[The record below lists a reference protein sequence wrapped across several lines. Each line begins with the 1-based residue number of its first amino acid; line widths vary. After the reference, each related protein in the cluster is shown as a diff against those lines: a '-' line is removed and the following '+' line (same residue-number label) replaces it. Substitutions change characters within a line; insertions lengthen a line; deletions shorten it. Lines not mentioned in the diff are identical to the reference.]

1 MTDQTSNLHAT
12 WAESALANL
21 ECFYPYCMSHTTESP
36 EDIML
41 PADRY
46 PAFHCSYDWHS
57 CVHMHWLLV
66 STLRRH
72 GDEPEV
78 REMAPRIVAA
88 VDNNLT
94 AEKLAA
100 EAEYFKAHQQY
111 ERPYGWGWLRV
122 LHAETALLAADEAAD
137 AGLREKAAAWERNLV
152 PLKDAI
158 DANLQRWMRNA
169 YGPVRCGFH
178 SNSSYALLLTLWA
191 ARAVGD
197 DAMAAEVE
205 ETSRAWFGADV
216 AAPVAFEPDA
226 LDFLS
231 PALTEAHLM
240 ASIMPADE
248 FTAWFSKFIPNSAMD
263 LDARWMHHPVVKDK
277 FDPQQGHLF
286 GLAYDRAWHMRA
298 LAEVLAKTNPEA
310 AEKLSTAAAAS
321 AAWGDDAVHDLSFI
335 HMHWLATFACLGTE
349 GKFDITAA

>member
-1 MTDQTSNLHAT
+1 MSDISMNQHVT

-21 ECFYPYCMSHTTESP
+21 NCLYPYCMSHTTESAD
-36 EDIML
+36 DIMR
-41 PADRY
+41 PEVRY
-46 PAFHCSYDWHS
+46 PAFHTSYDWHS

-72 GDEPEV
+72 GDEAEIQ
-78 REMAPRIVAA
+78 EIAPKIVEAL
-88 VDNNLT
+88 DNNLT
-94 AEKLAA
+94 AEKLAV

-122 LHAETALLAADEAAD
+122 LHAEVSLLAEDERATEELRAAAARWRD
-137 AGLREKAAAWERNLV
+137 ALEPLRE
-152 PLKDAI
+152 AI
-158 DANLQRWMRNA
+158 DANILRWMHNA

-178 SNSSYALLLTLWA
+178 SNSSYALLLILWA

-197 DAMAAEVE
+197 DDMAQEVE
-205 ETSRAWFGADV
+205 ETSRAWFGADKN
-216 AAPVAFEPDA
+216 APVAFEPDA

-240 ASIMPADE
+240 ASIMPAEE
-248 FTAWFSKFIPNSAMD
+248 FAAWFSTFIPETAMD
-263 LDARWMHHPVVKDK
+263 PEARWMHHPVVKDK

-298 LAEVLAKTNPEA
+298 LAEALSETAPSA
-310 AEKLSTAAAAS
+310 AEKLVNAAEGNL
-321 AAWGDDAVHDLSFI
+321 AWGDDAVHDLSFI

-349 GKFDITAA
+349 ASFDIMQG